1 MYYIPVGSGALIL
14 PCSLFSGGKVQHH
27 VSSEGL
33 RNPRVRRLHRVLQ
46 EGLGSVNGFV
56 QFGSWAHEENRYD
69 GPGGELGGEVV
80 GEDELRVLFN
90 NFPRVGDVVIWVSFQ
105 GLFSVF
111 AMGAQQVEHVVVSG
125 CFLVEGLVEGDIL
138 VARVADVLSREDRTG
153 WRCGGDSPRGYY

>member
-1 MYYIPVGSGALIL
+1 MYYIHVGSGALIL

-153 WRCGGDSPRGYY
+153 WRCGWDSLRGYY

>member
-1 MYYIPVGSGALIL
+1 MYYIHVGSGALIL

-138 VARVADVLSREDRTG
+138 VARVADVLSREDRSG
-153 WRCGGDSPRGYY
+153 WHCGWDSLRDYY

>member
-1 MYYIPVGSGALIL
+1 MYYIHVGSGALIL

-153 WRCGGDSPRGYY
+153 WRCGGDSLRGYY

>member
-1 MYYIPVGSGALIL
+1 MYYIYVGSGAEIL

-33 RNPRVRRLHRVLQ
+33 RDPRVGRLHRVLQ

-56 QFGSWAHEENRYD
+56 QLGSRAHEENSYD

-80 GEDELRVLFN
+80 GEDEVRVLFN
-90 NFPRVGDVVIWVSFQ
+90 NFPRIGDVVIWVSLQ
-105 GLFSVF
+105 GLFSAFSV
-111 AMGAQQVEHVVVSG
+111 GAQQVEHVVVSG

-138 VARVADVLSREDRTG
+138 VARVADVLSREDRSG
-153 WRCGGDSPRGYY
+153 WRCGWDSLRDYY

>member
-1 MYYIPVGSGALIL
+1 MYYIHVGSGALIL

-90 NFPRVGDVVIWVSFQ
+90 NFPRVGDVVIWVRFQ

-153 WRCGGDSPRGYY
+153 WRCGGDSLRGYY

>member
-1 MYYIPVGSGALIL
+1 MYYIHVGSGALIL

-27 VSSEGL
+27 VSPEGL

-153 WRCGGDSPRGYY
+153 WRCGGDSLRGYY